1 MENENKSKKGK
12 KSELYF
18 YIILGATLVLFFS
31 LFLPV
36 RVQGESMENTLLN
49 GDFLLMKRSWLV
61 NEYGQGDIVV
71 AAKGNFHNGE
81 CIIKRIIAV
90 EGQTVDI
97 DNETGLVYVDGV
109 ALDEPYALAP
119 TYEKGELDFPI
130 TVAENC
136 YFVLGDNR
144 EESLDSRYSQIG
156 QVHKDEIQ
164 GKIIWLI
171 IPRIG
176 DDRFDFKRIG
186 TVN

>member
-1 MENENKSKKGK
+1 MGNKNNTKKGK
-12 KSELYF
+12 QKEFGF
-18 YIILGATLVLFFS
+18 YIALGLSLVVFLVFFQ
-31 LFLPV
+31 PV
-36 RVQGESMENTLLN
+36 RVHGKSMQSTLLN
-49 GDFLLMKRSWLV
+49 GDTLLMKRNWLV
-61 NEYGQGDIVV
+61 SEYVQGDIVV
-71 AAKGNFHNGE
+71 ASRDGFHNGE

-97 DNETGLVYVDGV
+97 DNETGFVYVDGV
-109 ALDEPYALAP
+109 ALDEPFALTP

-156 QVHKDEIQ
+156 QIHKDEIQ

-171 IPRIG
+171 IPGIG
-176 DDRFDFKRIG
+176 DDRFDLKRIG
-186 TVN
+186 MVN

>member
-1 MENENKSKKGK
+1 MENEKKSKKAK
-12 KSELYF
+12 KSELFF
-18 YIILGATLVLFFS
+18 YVILGATLFLFFS

-61 NEYGQGDIVV
+61 SEYVQGDIVV
-71 AAKGNFHNGE
+71 AAKGSFHNGE

-97 DNETGLVYVDGV
+97 DNETGSVYVDGV
-109 ALDEPYALAP
+109 ALDEPYALTP
-119 TYEKGELDFPI
+119 TFEKGELEFPI
-130 TVAENC
+130 TVAKNC

-156 QVHKDEIQ
+156 QIHKNEIK

-171 IPRIG
+171 MPRIG
-176 DDRFDFKRIG
+176 DDRFDLKRIG

>member
-1 MENENKSKKGK
+1 MENEKKSKKAK
-12 KSELYF
+12 KSELFF
-18 YIILGATLVLFFS
+18 YITFGATLLLFFS

-61 NEYGQGDIVV
+61 SEYVQGDIVV
-71 AAKGNFHNGE
+71 AAKGSFHNGE

-90 EGQTVDI
+90 EGQTIDI

-109 ALDEPYALAP
+109 ALDEPYALTP
-119 TYEKGELDFPI
+119 TFEKGELEFPI

-156 QVHKDEIQ
+156 QIHKDEIK

-176 DDRFDFKRIG
+176 DERFDLKRIG